1 MPASPPSI
9 LPLSPRVT
17 LGQLLRAAGSGGIFG
32 VWTDSG
38 PAGRHPCILRIQGPL
53 SVTLLLGRDLGAL
66 IDRVAVVLARRRGR
80 VEAIASE
87 RLREGRWLELV
98 SAAQPALFRPLTR
111 TTPEG
116 ELTTFASRGVA
127 ADSSRVRY
135 LG

>member
-1 MPASPPSI
+1 MSGSPPSI

-17 LGQLLRAAGSGGIFG
+17 LGQILRAAGPAGIFG
-32 VWTDSG
+32 VWTDCGPSG
-38 PAGRHPCILRIQGPL
+38 RPPCILRIQGTS

-87 RLREGRWLELV
+87 RLRDGRWLEV
-98 SAAQPALFRPLTR
+98 AGSATPPLFRPLAR

-116 ELTTFASRGVA
+116 ELVTCASRGLA

>member
-1 MPASPPSI
+1 MPAASPSI

-17 LGQLLRAAGSGGIFG
+17 LGQILKAAGQGGIFG
-32 VWTDSG
+32 VWTDCGS
-38 PAGRHPCILRIQGPL
+38 AGRPPCILRIQGPVT
-53 SVTLLLGRDLGAL
+53 VTLLLGRDLGAL

-87 RLREGRWLELV
+87 RLREGRWLELARV
-98 SAAQPALFRPLTR
+98 AEPALLHPLTR

-116 ELTTFASRGVA
+116 ELTTFASRGLA
-127 ADSSRVRY
+127 AGSSRVRY